1 MATYGLVAAGRARS
15 YYSEQAYDL
24 AESIA
29 GGRSTLVGG
38 YGATVYPT
46 VAWSSI
52 NRTPPLLCEE
62 EDRRREE
69 GQKRRRRKRA
79 SITLRE

>member
-1 MATYGLVAAGRARS
+1 MTQRWHGYH
-15 YYSEQAYDL
+15 SEQAYDV

-29 GGRSTLVGG
+29 GGRSMLVGG

-52 NRTPPLLCEE
+52 NRPPPLL
-62 EDRRREE
+62 RKAGRREKE
-69 GQKRRRRKRA
+69 ATRRKKKRERA
-79 SITLRE
+79 SITLTE

>member
-1 MATYGLVAAGRARS
+1 MMMTQRWHGYHLVAGGRARS

-29 GGRSTLVGG
+29 GGRSTLLGG

-52 NRTPPLLCEE
+52 NRPPPLLCRRHQRPEVK
-62 EDRRREE
+62 EDRSE
-69 GQKRRRRKRA
+69 
-79 SITLRE
+79 SILLH